1 MAFKYFYQLKDPD
14 RIKPWLL
21 KILRNNFL
29 KTCRTNTEK
38 HQQQQT
44 DYIEHLKSCVEKIDT
59 DDRLALA
66 ADTRL
71 VNQAIDALPV
81 KFKDVLTLYYMQ
93 DMPYKEIAAALDIPM
108 GTVMSRLN
116 RARER
121 LKTILLD
128 QLQDRRHMF
137 QITLETEPT

>member
-1 MAFKYFYQLKDPD
+1 
-14 RIKPWLL
+14 
-21 KILRNNFL
+21 
-29 KTCRTNTEK
+29 
-38 HQQQQT
+38 
-44 DYIEHLKSCVEKIDT
+44 VEKIDT

-128 QLQDRRHMF
+128 QLQDRRHIF
-137 QITLETEPT
+137 QIHLETEST